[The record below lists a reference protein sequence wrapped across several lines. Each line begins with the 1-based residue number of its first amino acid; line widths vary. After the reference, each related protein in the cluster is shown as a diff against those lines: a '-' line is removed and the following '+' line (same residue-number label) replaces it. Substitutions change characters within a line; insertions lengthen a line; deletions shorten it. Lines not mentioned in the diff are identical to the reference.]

1 MQASRNRPG
10 NQARRKMASIADL
23 GEEELQ
29 ALGGRDFWA
38 RAFEQFLRYPV
49 STEYFD
55 FEALSHLAGRQDFGA
70 TEGRVAGRPRR

>member
-1 MQASRNRPG
+1 MEALRNGPG
-10 NQARRKMASIADL
+10 NQGCGRLASIAGL

-55 FEALSHLAGRQDFGA
+55 FEALSHLAGRQDFRA
-70 TEGRVAGRPRR
+70 TEGRVSVRPTR